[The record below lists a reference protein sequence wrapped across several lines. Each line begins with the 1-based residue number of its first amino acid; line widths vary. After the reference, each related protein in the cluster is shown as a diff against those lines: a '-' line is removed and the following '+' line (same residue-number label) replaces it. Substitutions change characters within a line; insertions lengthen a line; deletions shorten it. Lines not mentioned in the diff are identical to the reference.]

1 MRSLEQV
8 TDLYTCVTEV
18 QISERLV
25 EDDALRRYSSA
36 LRGFHLALGESAGDD
51 QWRDV
56 LRRLRRLH
64 FDTLAAPL
72 AAEPPECDEL
82 HAFLSAQRQ
91 RVKAAIPSVE
101 PMLGDMLDALQGL
114 RESPANSLLAAIG
127 EITGRSEGS
136 PTPVLLSESRLR
148 QPSQAAMEEA
158 GFAHRVLLLTPPE
171 LRASSPLDS
180 LVIVG
185 APRWFPQH
193 VFTAPRAAN
202 LVIVR
207 HHWVSADWK
216 DVFRPSFQMAR
227 SERAQVRREPP
238 VIHRDRASVDVV
250 PGEEA
255 IPALEVRPLEDIERP
270 GHAGWAAGR
279 LASEE
284 EEVDAVML
292 KLDGANVVLLEDEE
306 GNQAY
311 IVDLDE
317 DDPIHRV
324 PVREVAEGVFILLR
338 TEGAGDYVVDVA
350 NQSLGKEAFAV
361 RAKQE
366 RWKQG
371 LREAVTA
378 RGVEA
383 VVAELRRLGSRRAN
397 ASNLRNWQSPRSIKT
412 KARADF
418 DAILALVG
426 LDDQRDDLWQTMD
439 LIDRAH
445 AKAGQEIRRRLLVEV
460 ERADRAELIRHGRL
474 EVKLDEGGGLLAAFR
489 VEEVSRQPHKALR
502 SQLNQ
507 VLSST
512 QPRLAP

>member
-51 QWRDV
+51 QWRDI
-56 LRRLRRLH
+56 LRRLRRIH
-64 FDTLAAPL
+64 FDTLAAPV
-72 AAEPPECDEL
+72 AAEPLECDDL

-114 RESPANSLLAAIG
+114 RESSANPLLAAIG
-127 EITGRSEGS
+127 EIAGRSEGS

-148 QPSQAAMEEA
+148 QPSEAAMEEA

-171 LRASSPLDS
+171 LRAASSLDA
-180 LVIVG
+180 LVIIG

-207 HHWVSADWK
+207 HHWISADWK
-216 DVFRPSFQMAR
+216 DVFRPSFQMAQ
-227 SERAQVRREPP
+227 SERVQARREPP
-238 VIHRDRASVDVV
+238 VIHRDRASVDA

-255 IPALEVRPLEDIERP
+255 IPALEVRPLEDIERL
-270 GHAGWAAGR
+270 GHTGWATGR
-279 LASEE
+279 LDGE
-284 EEVDAVML
+284 EEVDAIML
-292 KLDGANVVLLEDEE
+292 KLDGANFVLLEDEE

-338 TEGAGDYVVDVA
+338 TEGAGDYVVDMA
-350 NQSLGKEAFAV
+350 NQLLGTEAFAV
-361 RAKQE
+361 RARQE
-366 RWKQG
+366 LWKQG

-383 VVAELRRLGSRRAN
+383 VIAELRRLGSRRAN
-397 ASNLRNWQSPRSIKT
+397 ASNLRNWQSPRNIRT
-412 KARADF
+412 KDRTDF

-426 LDDQRDDLWQTMD
+426 LDPQRDDLWQTMD

-445 AKAGQEIRRRLLVEV
+445 AKAGQEIRKRLLAEV
-460 ERADRAELIRHGRL
+460 ERADRTELIRHGRL

-489 VEEVSRQPHKALR
+489 VEEVSRRPQKVLR

-512 QPRLAP
+512 QPRLAS

>member
-51 QWRDV
+51 QWRDI
-56 LRRLRRLH
+56 LRRLRRIH
-64 FDTLAAPL
+64 FDTLAAPV
-72 AAEPPECDEL
+72 AAEPLECDEL

-91 RVKAAIPSVE
+91 RVRAAIPSVE
-101 PMLGDMLDALQGL
+101 PMLGGLLDTLQGL
-114 RESPANSLLAAIG
+114 WESSANPLLAAIG
-127 EITGRSEGS
+127 EIDGRSEGS

-148 QPSQAAMEEA
+148 QPSQVAMEQA

-216 DVFRPSFQMAR
+216 DAFRPSFQMAR

-238 VIHRDRASVDVV
+238 VIHRDRASVDVA

-270 GHAGWAAGR
+270 GHAGWATGR
-279 LASEE
+279 LAGE

-324 PVREVAEGVFILLR
+324 PVRDVAEGVFILLR
-338 TEGAGDYVVDVA
+338 TEGAGDYVVDMA
-350 NQSLGKEAFAV
+350 NQLLGTEAFAV
-361 RAKQE
+361 RARQE
-366 RWKQG
+366 LWKQG

-412 KARADF
+412 KDRADF
-418 DAILALVG
+418 DAILALVE
-426 LDDQRDDLWQTMD
+426 LDHERDDMWQTMD

-445 AKAGQEIRRRLLVEV
+445 AKAGQEIRRRLLAEV